1 MSSYII
7 HIEHREEQTLTWV
20 EIKGL
25 STESRSARSCRFQ
38 TIGWILSIV
47 DTVNRKVDPIDA
59 PDNDYALNALI
70 DYAKMDPESAA
81 NLLAARDWRRRFEAA
96 WQTLS
101 DLEREEAITLDY
113 DLWDNYWPG
122 FDSYNRTLRKFFINL
137 QPKISESEA
146 RYMAPPPEIEPL
158 L

>member
-20 EIKGL
+20 EINGL
-25 STESRSARSCRFQ
+25 STESRSARRYRFQ

-47 DTVNRKVDPIDA
+47 DTVNRKVDPSDVV
-59 PDNDYALNALI
+59 DDDYAINALI
-70 DYAKMDPESAA
+70 NYAKMDPESAA

-96 WQTLS
+96 WQTLN

-113 DLWDNYWPG
+113 DFWDNYWPG
-122 FDSYNRTLRKFFINL
+122 FDNFNCTLREFFIKP
-137 QPKISESEA
+137 QPKNSEA
-146 RYMAPPPEIEPL
+146 QTHYMASSPEIEP
-158 L
+158 